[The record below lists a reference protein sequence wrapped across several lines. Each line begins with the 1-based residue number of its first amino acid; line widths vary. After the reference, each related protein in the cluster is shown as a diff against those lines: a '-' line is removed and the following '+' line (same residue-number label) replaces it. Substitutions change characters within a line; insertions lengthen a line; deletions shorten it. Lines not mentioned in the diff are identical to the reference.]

1 MKGEREC
8 AGKRWRQTAVFLC
21 CYFERLAAALLPWS
35 GPAYFCPGLVLLLFL
50 APERERKRE
59 RESAVRE
66 TARLGR
72 VTEREKAW
80 DRQRESF
87 LYRGWEAG
95 TELTFSPVTSPRW
108 STWWNSAGTAR
119 RADRRG
125 KKRPGTTVRE
135 RDGSRERKLG
145 RWDRGLKLKLCCRPF
160 MKQTPASLQSGGG
173 EAWTLTPLP
182 SDQVQH
188 LNTSATLSQSSKL
201 MFLRE
206 FRRRNSNRRMSC
218 WCLMWSCFVK
228 ALKQGSIC
236 SRLDCRKY
244 FCLVLFF

>member
-50 APERERKRE
+50 APERERE

-72 VTEREKAW
+72 VTERESV
-80 DRQRESF
+80 RQTDRESF

-119 RADRRG
+119 RQDRRG
-125 KKRPGTTVRE
+125 KKRPGTTRTTVQE
-135 RDGSRERKLG
+135 RDGSKERKLG
-145 RWDRGLKLKLCCRPF
+145 RWERGLKLELCCRPF
-160 MKQTPASLQSGGG
+160 MKLTPASLQSGGG

-188 LNTSATLSQSSKL
+188 LNTRPRVTSATLSQIS
-201 MFLRE
+201 E
-206 FRRRNSNRRMSC
+206 F
-218 WCLMWSCFVK
+218 
-228 ALKQGSIC
+228 
-236 SRLDCRKY
+236 
-244 FCLVLFF
+244 